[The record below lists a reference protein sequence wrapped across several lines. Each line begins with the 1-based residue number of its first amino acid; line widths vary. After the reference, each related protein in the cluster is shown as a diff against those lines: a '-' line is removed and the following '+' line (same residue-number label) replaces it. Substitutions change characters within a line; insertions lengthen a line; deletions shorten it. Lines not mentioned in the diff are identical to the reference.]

1 MSEGHGFESQ
11 HCKLDGHFV
20 TFICYKNCFFEKA
33 KINEKEARDG
43 PFKKH

>member
-20 TFICYKNCFFEKA
+20 TFIC
-33 KINEKEARDG
+33 D
-43 PFKKH
+43 FKQKQKHPLKLSIVF